1 MAKKVKLTQGGVV
14 AYPITIT
21 DAIVDTSTSQKLSEI
36 IASIGTQAE
45 GWKLV
50 QDAENSLTYH
60 LQDSAGTNHGTINIP
75 QDTFLAGA
83 AFNGQTNKL
92 VLTFNTASGKEAVDV
107 DLSALVDT
115 YTAGDG
121 LEVTDKKFDIV
132 IKSGEKFLE
141 VTAEGLAT
149 KGIEDAIASL
159 NTADQTNANAISA
172 LSGIVGTQSDAGA
185 TGETATAFGRIKNLE
200 SVVADLTGSGD
211 GEVVSVESQINNA
224 IDALKGDMESA
235 TIGAVEDTVS
245 EVKATADS
253 AVQEVEVVNNAAAGK
268 STLLTVAKNG
278 TKVTISDDNLMSRL
292 TTMDNEIAGRVTGID
307 IVNSEAEAQSELL
320 TCGENNGLVTIDD
333 SKLAAKLAGM
343 NTAIDDKGKAIDAL
357 EASIDAGVK
366 GELGSVEYEDVSA
379 IALA

>member
-36 IASIGTQAE
+36 ITSIGTQAE

-141 VTAEGLAT
+141 VTADGLAT

-172 LSGIVGTQSDAGA
+172 LSGIVGTQSDAGE

-211 GEVVSVESQINNA
+211 GKVVSVESQINNA
-224 IDALKGDMESA
+224 IEALKGDMEA
-235 TIGAVEDTVS
+235 TTIGAVEDSVA
-245 EVKATADS
+245 EVKATAES
-253 AVQEVEVVNNAAAGK
+253 AVQEVEVVNVEAGAASPYFSASK
-268 STLLTVAKNG
+268 EG
-278 TKVTISDDNLMSRL
+278 TKVTINDERL
-292 TTMDNEIAGRVTGID
+292 HYALLGINEELDGKVASIE
-307 IVNSEAEAQSELL
+307 IVNSEAEAKSELL
-320 TCGENNGLVTIDD
+320 TCGVNGPLATIDD

-357 EASIDAGVK
+357 ESTIESGVK
-366 GELGSVEYEDVSA
+366 GELGSVEYDDVSA